1 MKRLLILAALA
12 VMLGGEAKADFI
24 TQWNFDSA
32 TPDSTTST
40 GTTNPSF
47 GSGSASLV
55 GGTSATFAGGNGGGA
70 DNSGWNTTNYAPLA
84 TGNKTR
90 GVQFNASTAGY
101 QNITISWEQRHS
113 NTAANTV
120 LVQATTNG
128 TTWSD
133 VQTFTFT
140 PAPSGTGDTWYN
152 RSVVLSNTYDNA
164 TNFGFRILAAFD
176 SGTGNYLASRSTSTY
191 GTTGTWR
198 FDNVNIEG
206 AAVPEPTTGLLL
218 GLGTLACA
226 AFRRNRRVA

>member
-24 TQWNFDSA
+24 TQWNFDST
-32 TPDSTTST
+32 TPDSNTGT

-47 GSGSASLV
+47 GFGTASLV
-55 GGTSATFAGGNGGGA
+55 GGTTATFATGNGGGA
-70 DNSGWNTTNYAPLA
+70 DNSGWNTTNYAA
-84 TGNKTR
+84 STTGNKTR
-90 GVQFNASTAGY
+90 GVQFSASTAGY

-120 LVQATTNG
+120 SVQATSNG
-128 TTWSD
+128 TTWID

-140 PAPSGTGDTWYN
+140 PAATGTGDTWYT
-152 RSVVLSNTYDNA
+152 RSVVLSNAYDN
-164 TNFGFRILAAFD
+164 TSNFGFRILAAFD

-198 FDNVNIEG
+198 FDNVKIEG
-206 AAVPEPTTGLLL
+206 AAVPEPTTGLLI
-218 GLGTLACA
+218 GIGTLACA